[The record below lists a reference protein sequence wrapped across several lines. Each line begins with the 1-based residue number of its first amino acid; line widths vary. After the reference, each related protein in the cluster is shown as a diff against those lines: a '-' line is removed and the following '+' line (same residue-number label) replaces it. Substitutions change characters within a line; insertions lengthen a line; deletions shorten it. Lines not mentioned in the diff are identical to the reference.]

1 MLPESA
7 KKPGDRLA
15 LLYHLSQTFNSS
27 LDLDEVLNLV
37 MDEVI
42 AATRAERGFVMLK
55 EDNQEET
62 LTFRVARGLDQQT
75 IYDPQFQIS
84 RSIVERV
91 AKEGKAVL
99 TSDAQTDERFNLR
112 QSVMILGLRS
122 ILCVPLNIKD
132 RTLGV
137 VYVDNRLQAG
147 IFTKEDLDLLNSIAS
162 SAAVAIENARLYQ
175 VAVEKGRMEREMQ
188 VARRVQ
194 SGLLPKRLPEAVGWD
209 FATYWQPA
217 RMVGGDYYDFIPG
230 LEGRLGLLI
239 ADVTDKGM
247 PAALFMA
254 FTRSVVRTSLYQVAH
269 PGLGMERAN
278 QIICEDSDDALFVSL
293 FYSLLDPQ
301 TGKLIYVNAAHHPPL
316 FFQKASAR
324 LDYLPATGL
333 PLGLDSDSTYQE
345 KSIQLEAG
353 DFVVLYTDG
362 VLDASNRDEQEFGM
376 EALEGICSEC
386 ALGLCCRDCLSH

>member
-1 MLPESA
+1 
-7 KKPGDRLA
+7 
-15 LLYHLSQTFNSS
+15 
-27 LDLDEVLNLV
+27 
-37 MDEVI
+37 
-42 AATRAERGFVMLK
+42 
-55 EDNQEET
+55 
-62 LTFRVARGLDQQT
+62 
-75 IYDPQFQIS
+75 
-84 RSIVERV
+84 
-91 AKEGKAVL
+91 VL

-147 IFTKEDLDLLNSIAS
+147 IFTKDDLDLLNSIAS
-162 SAAVAIENARLYQ
+162 SAAIAIENARLYQ

-194 SGLLPKRLPEAVGWD
+194 AGLLPKALPEAPGWD

-230 LEGRLGLLI
+230 LDGRLGLLI

-254 FTRSVVRTSLYQVAH
+254 FTRSVVRTSLYHIEH
-269 PGLGMERAN
+269 PGLGMQRAN

-293 FYSLLDPQ
+293 FYCQLNPQ
-301 TGKLIYVNAAHHPPL
+301 TGEVVYVNAAHHPPL
-316 FFQKASAR
+316 YYQKAEQR
-324 LDYLPATGL
+324 LDFLPATGL
-333 PLGLDSDSTYQE
+333 PLGLDTDSTFEE
-345 KSIQLEAG
+345 KSIRLQAG
-353 DFVVLYTDG
+353 DFLVLYTDG
-362 VLDASNRDEQEFGM
+362 VLDASRRDATEFGM
-376 EALEGICSEC
+376 EALKDSVLEAAPGTAAEIVSAIET
-386 ALGLCCRDCLSH
+386 ALNHFTAGAPPIDDITLVVVKRV